1 MYPHGAA
8 SKRRVLAGALA
19 AVAMLAA
26 ACSSGGDGKPKNDPN
41 AELLI
46 WTDATRQPG
55 FEQFKKAHPD
65 VKMKIEVYEGGA
77 LLTKIQLFNRTGKG
91 WPDVI
96 FDGQPNNVAALSRK
110 LFDYTQPLDDLVPAE
125 VRAGYGTA
133 NATCVIDGKTVCL
146 KNDLAQTVLWYDKA
160 LMDEFGYR
168 VPATWTEY
176 AELGQRVA
184 REHPG
189 YILGTAGS
197 EFLLY
202 DYFQSSGCPL
212 QSVTG
217 PQQVHINTKDPK
229 CTRVAALLDP
239 LIKAG
244 VISRGGPFDP
254 DTNKLGQ
261 QKKILMMP
269 GASWYGDYV
278 FKPASSFATPKGR
291 LAAAPYPKWDGESQN
306 YSGAA
311 GGGIYMVSRHS
322 ANAKQAAAIAQW
334 MATDLGYQATA
345 PTYPA
350 YGPAA
355 KAWGEAKAKDDY
367 YAVDPF
373 PVLQQQAALISP
385 TVAPV
390 AFDVPQTVT
399 NTVAAKVRNGG
410 TLQDGLGDLQSQLS
424 SLAQSVGFAVN

>member
-1 MYPHGAA
+1 MQPHRAA
-8 SKRRVLAGALA
+8 PRRRILAGALA
-19 AVAMLAA
+19 AVAMLAT
-26 ACSSGGDGKPKNDPN
+26 ACSGDDDQPRNDPD

-46 WTDATRQPG
+46 WTDATRQAG
-55 FEQFKKAHPD
+55 FEQFKKAHPE
-65 VKMKIEVYEGGA
+65 VKMKIETYEGGA
-77 LLTKIQLFNRTGKG
+77 LLTKIQLFNRTGEG

-96 FDGQPNNVAALSRK
+96 FDGQPNNVAALSSK
-110 LFDYTQPLDDLVPAE
+110 LFDYTQPLDDLLPAE
-125 VRAGYGTA
+125 VKAGYGSA
-133 NATCVIDGKTVCL
+133 NDTCVIEGRTMCL

-160 LMDEFGYR
+160 LMDQFGYQ
-168 VPATWTEY
+168 VPTTWTEY
-176 AELGQRVA
+176 AELGRRVA

-189 YILGTAGS
+189 YIIGTAGS
-197 EFLLY
+197 EFVLY

-217 PQQVHINTKDPK
+217 PQQVHIDTEDPK
-229 CTRVAALLDP
+229 CARVSALLDP
-239 LIKAG
+239 LIASG
-244 VISRGGPFDP
+244 VVSRGGPFDP

-261 QKKILMMP
+261 QGKILMMP

-278 FKPASSFATPKGR
+278 FKPAASFAT
-291 LAAAPYPKWDGESQN
+291 WDGESKN
-306 YSGAA
+306 HSGAA

-322 ANAKQAAAIAQW
+322 ANVKQAAAIAQW
-334 MATDLGYQATA
+334 MATDIGYQSAA

-367 YAVDPF
+367 YAADPF
-373 PVLQQQAALISP
+373 PVLQRQAALISP
-385 TVAPV
+385 TVVPV

-410 TLQDGLGDLQSQLS
+410 AMQDGLADLQSQLS
-424 SLAQSVGFAVN
+424 SLAQSVGYAVN